1 MGSHSESPANHTV
14 MSNETLYLYLR
25 TVIVKNKVFLYRCPW
40 TSCCW
45 PLLTCNTKLSLIRLW
60 WWCKKIIHRVTL
72 RDLASNIPFDFTP
85 CCHVRW
91 SWVRKKRSSQLR
103 WLWVADFSMD
113 VNVNQLHFAMI
124 LSIYLALMLLDQSVG
139 YQQTSL
145 GFCLIANFRNQFWGS
160 EICSLSFI
168 YFSFLCFFSFPFLH
182 LFFFLSFLFF
192 PFLSFSFL
200 FFPFLSFSFLFFP
213 FLSFSFLF
221 FPFLS
226 FFSFSFLFFPSS
238 LSRPW

>member
-1 MGSHSESPANHTV
+1 MNPYDVKGELCTSPSQMGSHSESPANHTV

-45 PLLTCNTKLSLIRLW
+45 PLLTCNTELSLIRLW

-145 GFCLIANFRNQFWGS
+145 GFC
-160 EICSLSFI
+160 
-168 YFSFLCFFSFPFLH
+168 
-182 LFFFLSFLFF
+182 
-192 PFLSFSFL
+192 
-200 FFPFLSFSFLFFP
+200 
-213 FLSFSFLF
+213 
-221 FPFLS
+221 
-226 FFSFSFLFFPSS
+226 
-238 LSRPW
+238 